1 MKKIFFCFLLVI
13 GNSVTLH
20 CSGGDDEQRVAFEK
34 NVNTEK
40 GAEERLINRDVCGSG
55 NDTICG
61 SAKDRTFRI
70 LNSGANGSSHG
81 NGDGSNS
88 YDSDD
93 SDDDDDEDE
102 EDDEEEDQDRD
113 ENNFEV
119 PINCTD
125 GECLNSMDDINKIID
140 DKKKKLKNRKKRGK
154 PVQIIKP
161 NVNHTELI
169 IIEEN
174 LEILR
179 SIEKPIAVVS
189 VLGDMHT
196 GKSFLLNLLNEHVVK
211 DLSKSEKNIER
222 GFKVGNDITASTY
235 GIWIWSEPIKI
246 TVGKLKKMYDY
257 IDKNFTNFV
266 KNYEYEKDEYNEEII
281 DLLNLYKTDD
291 WIAKIDE
298 LNLDESEE
306 VNLILMDTQ
315 GLNSPN
321 VNKRY
326 DEILYALTNLISTDI
341 IFLTM
346 KMINNKDLE
355 FIENITK
362 DANLFMLRAY
372 TRSNGST
379 FSIKK
384 NNFDKILDHMDN
396 IENNSLILESIASK
410 NLMWVVHDFSQR
422 LDVRKGKLWLDI
434 LLNSDRRDLDIKYW
448 KKIISNKSKEKYDAY
463 TTKQKKIAYL
473 SYSDGGGTANHAAD
487 QNGSAVAETS
497 SNYKLNVLYKN
508 IDCVLLRNMY
518 NNKEFDFTNANLA
531 DLNDEYKN
539 DVMLLRYKIYLRAL
553 LFPKKTYS
561 TVQMNYLM
569 AKIRKEREMRNE
581 KEQKGGAAKKK
592 SDEEENSSSSY
603 GSEMSN
609 RYMSGHDVYD
619 FITFLVR
626 SANQNLFT
634 NVNQFFKQFKINR
647 AEISRNDLVFLYKK
661 YLLQFMENEDV
672 EFISY
677 LNDEGD
683 DLAANLGNKFN
694 SHERKTTFEED
705 ELFSDDFSEEERKTT
720 EERTD
725 TYKLPPLLNEIRKYE
740 ELIREQILN
749 IWYKYTESDFHDDEE
764 KELIKDIEAN
774 LYERLDQIKEEMIQ
788 LGEANIKKFCKIA
801 CEDALQIVVEDIK
814 MKSDQYP
821 IKQKDLM
828 NFFESV
834 SYNLLKYLEKK
845 LSKSSEK
852 LDLIYYKDE
861 ICSPLINSTF
871 QEFYYLKKKNI
882 TLNESR
888 LKSHFSNAVS
898 KGKEIFEILAE
909 STDNITEYFK
919 SKNLFYAILDKWNA
933 EAVNA
938 YMIALSDF
946 SKEEKEISDEYL
958 IILDNDVKILKQKAM
973 EKWHNH
979 CKDKT
984 SALFNMHKGN
994 LKKNF
999 LENFNFPLDEL
1010 VLQDIFLSLKGQEE
1024 LKYMDIYCAN
1034 EESWQGEYKKFLLLT
1049 DEVYKFIKDENLKAI
1064 QITCQ
1069 QPLDDLKNGIRH
1081 EIHKYYLWRSLKNE
1095 LYGRAL
1101 VVLSSNIENIY
1112 LKNQRENKIRPSIEE
1127 NLSTKNT
1134 HYRKIS
1140 KELMSKVINRWLNN
1154 DIYNIYY
1161 PIIRKQLIQK
1171 IICYLGMLILFF
1183 ITCLV
1188 LYFKK
1193 FHMSFFFLIIISLFM
1208 IFGYAQISLY
1218 VKKFF
1223 RHVVFY
1229 FYEGIANVFGTEGA
1243 IIFTILF
1250 ISVTAIYL
1258 YNYHIVRIKNKVAK
1272 NTKKIFQSQNLM
1284 NLSGMNG
1291 FKDINANPKTR
1302 IFKPN
1307 IMKYSD
1313 YDNRDGK
1320 YLTSNL
1326 TQDYKMHNDASQFMD
1341 LKSRANRVS
1350 KMDDYP
1356 PYNNNPS
1363 KFQRRS
1369 YLD

>member
-1 MKKIFFCFLLVI
+1 MKKLFFCFLLVLA
-13 GNSVTLH
+13 NSVTVH
-20 CSGGDDEQRVAFEK
+20 CSGGDDDQGVAFKEK
-34 NVNTEK
+34 NVKTEK
-40 GAEERLINRDVCGSG
+40 GAEEWLPNSDVWGSG
-55 NDTICG
+55 NGTIG
-61 SAKDRTFRI
+61 RQ
-70 LNSGANGSSHG
+70 ANGRTLRMLNAGESGS
-81 NGDGSNS
+81 GDGSNP

-93 SDDDDDEDE
+93 SDEDDSDGDDSDDDDEN
-102 EDDEEEDQDRD
+102 QDSD

-140 DKKKKLKNRKKRGK
+140 DKKKKLKNKKKRGK
-154 PVQIIKP
+154 AVQIIKP

-174 LEILR
+174 LEILK
-179 SIEKPIAVVS
+179 SIEKPIAIVS

-211 DLSKSEKNIER
+211 DVSKSEKNIEK

-257 IDKNFTNFV
+257 IDQNFTNFV

-291 WIAKIDE
+291 WLAKIDE
-298 LNLDESEE
+298 LNLAESQE

-384 NNFDKILDHMDN
+384 NNFDKILDHMESV
-396 IENNSLILESIASK
+396 ENNSLILESIASK

-463 TTKQKKIAYL
+463 TTKQRKIAYL
-473 SYSDGGGTANHAAD
+473 GYSDGGASNQAEQSAG
-487 QNGSAVAETS
+487 AVAETS

-553 LFPKKTYS
+553 LFPKKMYS
-561 TVQMNYLM
+561 NVQMNYWM
-569 AKIRKEREMRNE
+569 GKMRKEQQMRNQE
-581 KEQKGGAAKKK
+581 GKGGAAKKTT
-592 SDEEENSSSSY
+592 DGGENHSSGSY
-603 GSEMSN
+603 GAEMSN
-609 RYMSGHDVYD
+609 RYMSGQDVHD

-683 DLAANLGNKFN
+683 DLAASLGNKFS
-694 SHERKTTFEED
+694 SHERKSTFEEE
-705 ELFSDDFSEEERKTT
+705 ELFSEDFPEEEKKNT
-720 EERTD
+720 EERMD
-725 TYKLPPLLNEIRKYE
+725 MYKLPPLLNEIRKYE

-774 LYERLDQIKEEMIQ
+774 LYERLDQIKNEMVE

-845 LSKSSEK
+845 LSKSAEK

-888 LKSHFSNAVS
+888 LKFHFSNAVS
-898 KGKEIFEILAE
+898 KGKEVFEMLAE

-919 SKNLFYAILDKWNA
+919 NKNLFYAILDKWNA
-933 EAVNA
+933 EAVNV
-938 YMIALSDF
+938 YMTSLSDF
-946 SKEEKEISDEYL
+946 SKEEKEISEEYL
-958 IILDNDVKILKQKAM
+958 IILDNDIKVLKQKAM

-1024 LKYMDIYCAN
+1024 LKYMDIYCSN

-1081 EIHKYYLWRSLKNE
+1081 EIKKYYLWRSLKNE
-1095 LYGRAL
+1095 LYSRAL

-1112 LKNQRENKIRPSIEE
+1112 LKNQRENKIQSSIEE
-1127 NLSTKNT
+1127 KLSTKNT

-1161 PIIRKQLIQK
+1161 PIIRKQLIHK
-1171 IICYLGMLILFF
+1171 IICYLGMLILMF
-1183 ITCLV
+1183 ITCVV

-1193 FHMSFFFLIIISLFM
+1193 FHISFFFLIIISLFM

-1284 NLSGMNG
+1284 NLSGVNG
-1291 FKDINANPKTR
+1291 FKDMNGNPKTR

-1313 YDNRDGK
+1313 YDKRDGK

-1326 TQDYKMHNDASQFMD
+1326 TQDYKMHNDASQFID
-1341 LKSRANRVS
+1341 LKSRPNRGNKV
-1350 KMDDYP
+1350 DDYP
-1356 PYNNNPS
+1356 PYSNPS

>member
-1 MKKIFFCFLLVI
+1 MKKLFPFLLFI
-13 GNSVTLH
+13 IINS
-20 CSGGDDEQRVAFEK
+20 
-34 NVNTEK
+34 
-40 GAEERLINRDVCGSG
+40 LIFYCGSTDD
-55 NDTICG
+55 NT
-61 SAKDRTFRI
+61 
-70 LNSGANGSSHG
+70 NSSNEESANGSANNYNYTNNESSSKNVG
-81 NGDGSNS
+81 NNNDMDNYNDDGNAERYDTEDNS
-88 YDSDD
+88 STYYKDD
-93 SDDDDDEDE
+93 IDEDT
-102 EDDEEEDQDRD
+102 D
-113 ENNFEV
+113 ENNFEI
-119 PINCTD
+119 PLNCND
-125 GECLNSMDDINKIID
+125 GDCLNSIDDINKIID
-140 DKKKKLKNRKKRGK
+140 DEKRKIQNRKKRGK
-154 PVQIIKP
+154 AIQIIKP

-174 LEILR
+174 LEILKKV
-179 SIEKPIAVVS
+179 EKPIAIVS

-196 GKSFLLNLLNEHVVK
+196 GKSFLLNLLNEHVIN
-211 DLSKSEKNIER
+211 DISKSDKNIEN

-235 GIWIWSEPIKI
+235 GIWIWSEPIKV
-246 TVGKLKKMYDY
+246 TVNKLKNMYEY

-291 WIAKIDE
+291 WITKIDE
-298 LNLDESEE
+298 LHLSDFEE

-384 NNFDKILDHMDN
+384 NNFDKILDNMDN

-473 SYSDGGGTANHAAD
+473 TYSDSSNSSSGSSSSNTSLAN
-487 QNGSAVAETS
+487 ETS
-497 SNYKLNVLYKN
+497 TNYKLNVLYKN

-518 NNKEFDFTNANLA
+518 NNKELDFTNANMS

-539 DVMLLRYKIYLRAL
+539 DVMLLRYKIYLRAML
-553 LFPKKTYS
+553 YPKKIYS
-561 TVQMNYLM
+561 NVQMNYIM
-569 AKIRKEREMRNE
+569 SRIKKEQQMRNQ
-581 KEQKGGAAKKK
+581 KENNRTANR
-592 SDEEENSSSSY
+592 ENDNSMNNEADDTSGSSSSNSN
-603 GSEMSN
+603 GSSN
-609 RYMSGHDVYD
+609 NDYYNPEESSNKYMSGQDVYD
-619 FITFLVR
+619 FITFLVK

-634 NVNQFFKQFKINR
+634 NVNQFFKHFKINR
-647 AEISRNDLVFLYKK
+647 AEISRNDLIFLYKK

-677 LNDEGD
+677 LNEDSD
-683 DLAANLGNKFN
+683 YLSAKLGGKLNNNKQSKMEN
-694 SHERKTTFEED
+694 D
-705 ELFSDDFSEEERKTT
+705 ELFNEDFMEEEIIIQEKT
-720 EERTD
+720 D
-725 TYKLPPLLNEIRKYE
+725 IYKMPPLLNEIRKYE

-764 KELIKDIEAN
+764 KELIKDIETN
-774 LYERLDQIKEEMIQ
+774 LYERLDQIKNEMIQ
-788 LGEANIKKFCKIA
+788 LGETNIRKFCKIA

-828 NFFESV
+828 TFFESV

-845 LSKSSEK
+845 LSKNSDK

-861 ICSPLINSTF
+861 ICSPLINNTF

-882 TLNESR
+882 TLNESK
-888 LKSHFSNAVS
+888 LKYHFSNAVT
-898 KGKEIFEILAE
+898 KGKEVFEMLAE
-909 STDNITEYFK
+909 STENITEYFK
-919 SKNLFYAILDKWNA
+919 NKNLFYATLDKWNA

-938 YMIALSDF
+938 YMTTLSDF
-946 SKEEKEISDEYL
+946 SKEEKEISEEYL
-958 IILDNDVKILKQKAM
+958 HILDNDIKGLKQKAM

-984 SALFNMHKGN
+984 NALYNMHKSN

-1010 VLQDIFLSLKGQEE
+1010 ILQDIYLSLKGQEE

-1034 EESWQGEYKKFLLLT
+1034 EESWNSEYKKFLELT
-1049 DEVYKFIKDENLKAI
+1049 DTIYKFIKDENLKAI

-1069 QPLDDLKNGIRH
+1069 QPLDDLKNGIQN
-1081 EIHKYYLWRSLKNE
+1081 EIHNYFLWRSLKNT
-1095 LYGRAL
+1095 LYNKAL
-1101 VVLSSNIENIY
+1101 IVLSNNIENIY
-1112 LKNQRENKIRPSIEE
+1112 LKNQRENKIQPTLEE
-1127 NLSTKNT
+1127 KYSTQKNT

-1161 PIIRKQLIQK
+1161 PIIRKQLIHK
-1171 IICYLGMLILFF
+1171 IICYLGMLILLFV
-1183 ITCLV
+1183 TSLV
-1188 LYFKK
+1188 IYFKK
-1193 FHMSFFFLIIISLFM
+1193 FHISFLFLIIISLFM
-1208 IFGYAQISLY
+1208 VFGYAQISLY
-1218 VKKFF
+1218 FKKFF

-1229 FYEGIANVFGTEGA
+1229 MYEGIANVFGTEGA
-1243 IIFTILF
+1243 IIFSILL
-1250 ISVTAIYL
+1250 ISVTAIYV
-1258 YNYHIVRIKNKVAK
+1258 YNYHIVKFKNKVAK
-1272 NTKKIFQSQNLM
+1272 NTKKLLQSQNLM
-1284 NLSGMNG
+1284 NMSGING
-1291 FKDINANPKTR
+1291 YKDVNPNPKMR

-1307 IMKYSD
+1307 IMKFSD
-1313 YDNRDGK
+1313 YEKDPK
-1320 YLTSNL
+1320 YHSTNIPH
-1326 TQDYKMHNDASQFMD
+1326 DYKLHNDASHFIDM
-1341 LKSRANRVS
+1341 KNRTNRS
-1350 KMDDYP
+1350 NKLDDYTS
-1356 PYNNNPS
+1356 YNNPS

>member
-1 MKKIFFCFLLVI
+1 MKKIFFCLVLLI
-13 GNSVTLH
+13 TKSVTLY
-20 CSGGDDEQRVAFEK
+20 CKDSYNEQHNVTFNVK
-34 NVNTEK
+34 NLPNECIWENGFMKICFYDYT
-40 GAEERLINRDVCGSG
+40 INQYG
-55 NDTICG
+55 NNCL
-61 SAKDRTFRI
+61 SRI
-70 LNSGANGSSHG
+70 LKQDDSNYNDDNGGEDNNSS
-81 NGDGSNS
+81 
-88 YDSDD
+88 DSDD
-93 SDDDDDEDE
+93 SDEDEDS
-102 EDDEEEDQDRD
+102 DEEND

-119 PINCTD
+119 PINCKD

-140 DKKKKLKNRKKRGK
+140 NKKNKIKNRKKRGK
-154 PVQIIKP
+154 AIQIIKP

-174 LEILR
+174 LEILK
-179 SIEKPIAVVS
+179 SIEKPIAIVS

-196 GKSFLLNLLNEHVVK
+196 GKSFLLNLLNEHVIS
-211 DLSKSEKNIER
+211 DISKSEKNIEN

-246 TVGKLKKMYDY
+246 TVGKLRKMYEY

-266 KNYEYEKDEYNEEII
+266 KSYEYEKDEYNEEII

-291 WIAKIDE
+291 WISKIDE
-298 LNLDESEE
+298 LNLSESEE

-355 FIENITK
+355 FIESITK

-473 SYSDGGGTANHAAD
+473 TYTDNGRSNNAEGKDANG
-487 QNGSAVAETS
+487 QNETS
-497 SNYKLNVLYKN
+497 TNYKLNVLYKN

-518 NNKEFDFTNANLA
+518 NNKELDFTNANMR

-539 DVMLLRYKIYLRAL
+539 DVILLRYKIYLRAL
-553 LFPKKTYS
+553 LYPKKMYS
-561 TVQMNYLM
+561 NVQMNYIM
-569 AKIRKEREMRNE
+569 SKIKKEQQMRNQ
-581 KEQKGGAAKKK
+581 KEEKGGETKK
-592 SDEEENSSSSY
+592 SSTNVDGHSNNNNNNNNNY
-603 GSEMSN
+603 VSEISN

-647 AEISRNDLVFLYKK
+647 AEISRNDLIFLYKK

-677 LNDEGD
+677 LNDEHD
-683 DLAANLGNKFN
+683 DMSNSFGNKLN
-694 SHERKTTFEED
+694 THERKSTFEEE
-705 ELFSDDFSEEERKTT
+705 ELFSEDFMEEEKTT
-720 EERTD
+720 EERTEI
-725 TYKLPPLLNEIRKYE
+725 YKLPPLLNEIGKYE

-764 KELIKDIEAN
+764 KELIKDIETN
-774 LYERLDQIKEEMIQ
+774 LYERLDQIKNEMIE
-788 LGEANIKKFCKIA
+788 LGETNIRKFCKIA

-845 LSKSSEK
+845 LSKNSEK

-882 TLNESR
+882 TLNENR
-888 LKSHFSNAVS
+888 LKSHFANAVS
-898 KGKEIFEILAE
+898 KGKEVFEISAE

-933 EAVNA
+933 EAVNV
-938 YMIALSDF
+938 YMTTLSDF
-946 SKEEKEISDEYL
+946 AKEEKEINEEFL
-958 IILDNDVKILKQKAM
+958 VILDNDIKVLKQNAM
-973 EKWHNH
+973 EKWHSH

-1024 LKYMDIYCAN
+1024 LKYMDIYCSN
-1034 EESWQGEYKKFLLLT
+1034 EESWNGEYKKFLELT

-1069 QPLDDLKNGIRH
+1069 QPLDDLKNGIKN
-1081 EIHKYYLWRSLKNE
+1081 EIHNYYLWRSLKNE
-1095 LYGRAL
+1095 LYNRAL
-1101 VVLSSNIENIY
+1101 VVLSNNIENIY
-1112 LKNQRENKIRPSIEE
+1112 LKNQRENKIQASIEE
-1127 NLSTKNT
+1127 KLSTKNT

-1154 DIYNIYY
+1154 DIYDIYY
-1161 PIIRKQLIQK
+1161 PVIRKQLIHK
-1171 IICYLGMLILFF
+1171 IICYLGMLILLF
-1183 ITCLV
+1183 ITSLV

-1193 FHMSFFFLIIISLFM
+1193 FHISFLFLIIISLFM

-1218 VKKFF
+1218 LKKFF

-1229 FYEGIANVFGTEGA
+1229 FYEGVANVFGTEGA
-1243 IIFTILF
+1243 IIFSILF

-1272 NTKKIFQSQNLM
+1272 NTKKIFQSQNIM

-1291 FKDINANPKTR
+1291 FKDMNSNPKMR

-1307 IMKYSD
+1307 IMKYPD
-1313 YDNRDGK
+1313 YDKDGK
-1320 YLTSNL
+1320 YITSSIP
-1326 TQDYKMHNDASQFMD
+1326 QDYKLHNDGSQFMD
-1341 LKSRANRVS
+1341 LKSRGNRVN
-1350 KMDDYP
+1350 KMDDYTS
-1356 PYNNNPS
+1356 YNNPS